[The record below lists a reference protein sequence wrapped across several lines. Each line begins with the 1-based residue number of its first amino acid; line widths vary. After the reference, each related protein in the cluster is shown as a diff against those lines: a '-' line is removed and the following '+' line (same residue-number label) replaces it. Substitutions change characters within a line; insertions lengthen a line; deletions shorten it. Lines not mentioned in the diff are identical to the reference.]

1 MNLLYDLKYLTKLA
15 DYCGVHFGGPK
26 AVTDPTY
33 SFSFFFS
40 IKKKKKPL
48 KVKPGSDEV
57 PEDAIIMESYNSAS
71 SHERLTAWKWK
82 GDNVHVSNTQ

>member
-1 MNLLYDLKYLTKLA
+1 MNLQYDSKYLTKLA
-15 DYCGVHFGGPK
+15 NYRGVHFGGPK

-57 PEDAIIMESYNSAS
+57 PEDAIIMENYNTAS
-71 SHERLTAWKWK
+71 SRERLTAWK
-82 GDNVHVSNTQ
+82 

>member
-1 MNLLYDLKYLTKLA
+1 MNLQYDSKYLTKLA
-15 DYCGVHFGGPK
+15 DYRGVHFGGPK

-40 IKKKKKPL
+40 IKKKKPL

-57 PEDAIIMESYNSAS
+57 PEDAIIMESYDTAS
-71 SHERLTAWKWK
+71 SRERLTAWK
-82 GDNVHVSNTQ
+82 

>member
-1 MNLLYDLKYLTKLA
+1 MNLQYDSKYLTKLA

-26 AVTDPTY
+26 AVTDPTF

-57 PEDAIIMESYNSAS
+57 PEDAIIMESYNTAS
-71 SHERLTAWKWK
+71 SRERLTAWK
-82 GDNVHVSNTQ
+82 